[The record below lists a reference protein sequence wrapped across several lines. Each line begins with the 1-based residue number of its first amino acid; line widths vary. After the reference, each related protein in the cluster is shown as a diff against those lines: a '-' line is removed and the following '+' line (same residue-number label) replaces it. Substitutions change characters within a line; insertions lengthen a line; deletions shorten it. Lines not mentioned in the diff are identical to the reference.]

1 MRESKTKD
9 MTVGS
14 PLKLILGFAIPLVF
28 GQLFQQLYNL
38 VDTMIV
44 GKFLGQNALAG
55 VGATGCLCF
64 LILGFC
70 GGLCAGLSI
79 PVSQAFGAKDQRL
92 MHCYVANSIYTS
104 AFFAI
109 LIAVL
114 TSVLCHPILHLL
126 RTPADVYD
134 HAYSYL
140 IVIFIGIPFTVL
152 YNMTASLLRAV
163 GDSRTPVVF
172 LVIASLLNILL
183 DLVCILV
190 FHMGTMGAALATVVS
205 QAISGIA
212 CVIYIA
218 RRFDVLHPSGEE
230 WTLRMQHVGRLCYM
244 GIPMGLQLSITA
256 VGSTILQASVNLL
269 GSFYVAAVT
278 AGIRISMVFM
288 CAFDA
293 VGTTMATFC
302 GQNVGAKKF
311 HRLNQ
316 GVLSGIFL
324 CAIYCI
330 VAFGIM
336 NGFSNQI
343 SMLFLD
349 KPDGQIL
356 DCIRQFVFWN
366 SAMYIFLVFINI
378 FRYGIQGMGFSNVA
392 MFAGFFELAA
402 RGIVAL
408 YFVPRFGFQAVCFAN
423 PSAWIAADLFLIPA
437 FFLVKKR
444 LERKFAQSKI

>member
-1 MRESKTKD
+1 MRSSKTKD

-14 PLKLILGFAIPLVF
+14 PLKLILEFSIPLVF

-44 GKFLGQNALAG
+44 GKFLGQSALAG

-79 PVSQAFGAKDQRL
+79 PVSQAFGAKDHQL
-92 MHCYVANSIYTS
+92 MHRYVANSIYTS
-104 AFFAI
+104 GFFAI

-114 TSVLCHPILHLL
+114 TSILCHPILRLL
-126 RTPADVYD
+126 QTPSDVYEY
-134 HAYSYL
+134 AYSYL

-163 GDSRTPVVF
+163 GDSRTPVIF
-172 LVIASLLNILL
+172 LVIASLLNIIL
-183 DLVCILV
+183 DLLCILV
-190 FHMGTMGAALATVVS
+190 FHMGTMGAAVATVAS
-205 QAISGIA
+205 QAVSGIA
-212 CVIYIA
+212 CVIYIIK
-218 RRFDVLHPSGEE
+218 RFDVLHPAGEE
-230 WTLRMQHVGRLCYM
+230 WKFSMPHIGRLCYM

-256 VGSTILQASVNLL
+256 IGSTILQASVNML

-293 VGTTMATFC
+293 VGTAMATFC

-311 HRLNQ
+311 DRLNK
-316 GVLSGIFL
+316 GALAGIFM
-324 CAIYCI
+324 CAIYC
-330 VAFGIM
+330 VFAFAVM
-336 NGFSNQI
+336 NLFSRQI

-349 KPDGQIL
+349 KPDEQIL
-356 DCIRQFVFWN
+356 SCIRQYVFWN
-366 SAMYIFLVFINI
+366 SAMYLFLVFINI

-402 RGIVAL
+402 RGVVAL
-408 YFVPRFGFQAVCFAN
+408 YFVPKFGFDAVCFAN
-423 PSAWIAADLFLIPA
+423 PAAWIAADLFLIPA
-437 FFLVKKR
+437 FLVVKKR
-444 LERKFAQSKI
+444 LERKFGQG